1 MVWGAFSF
9 SGTMELQEV
18 QGSQTATGIPIRSTL
33 DQSMTVQYA
42 EQLQNLVALARS
54 VIRDTDPQ
62 NDVITL
68 GVCSKSDEII
78 VATGEWVL
86 AVLQHPFLSA

>member
-1 MVWGAFSF
+1 MAKAKKVSLLERGQRTITA
-9 SGTMELQEV
+9 EV
-18 QGSQTATGIPIRSTL
+18 GRIPIRSTL